1 MLLSS
6 FDSSSII
13 ERSHHRAISH
23 AVFYSLYQQ
32 LQTSANLSP
41 YEFSL
46 IKDALIHLLQ
56 NGSLP
61 ILPLSLSTTRRPS
74 APQSDPVIPA
84 LSHVSHS
91 APNWKSLL
99 FAWAEHSQEYLI
111 AVSDEGGVLFAN
123 KRVQERFSLYEG
135 LVLEADWVQE
145 RFSNWFLEE
154 LDLREKTGYRLFLI
168 RPCTSTLSKAASN
181 YSFSEIQTNSPLYQ
195 AQLHTARIAAQSLSN
210 TLLLGETGCG
220 KEVLARAIHSS
231 SSRKDGPFLAVNI
244 AALPRELIASEL
256 FGYTEGAFT
265 GAKKGGQ
272 PGKFEAANGGTLFVD
287 EIGEMSM
294 ELQVLLL
301 RVLEERKVTRLGS
314 HEEKSLDIRI
324 IAATNR
330 SIEADVRNGL
340 FRADLYYRLN
350 VLQIRIPPLR
360 ERKEDIATLAD
371 EFLQQLHTQYAA
383 GPTVIC
389 ESALAILQQHSWPGN
404 IRELR
409 NIVERAF
416 LHAYGDSWL
425 TPHHLPSEWQQQYGL
440 QEASGEPLPLLR
452 ELERQTIQQA
462 ITQAPSISAAAKKLG
477 IARSTLYRKMEEL
490 GIG

>member
-6 FDSSSII
+6 FDSSSAI
-13 ERSHHRAISH
+13 ERSQHRAISH
-23 AVFYSLYQQ
+23 AVFHSLYQQ
-32 LQTSANLSP
+32 LQATTKLSP

-56 NGSLP
+56 
-61 ILPLSLSTTRRPS
+61 TDH
-74 APQSDPVIPA
+74 AIPA
-84 LSHVSHS
+84 LRHASHS
-91 APNWKSLL
+91 VPNWKSLL
-99 FAWAEHSQEYLI
+99 FAWAENSQECLI
-111 AVSDEGGVLFAN
+111 ALSDERSVLFAN
-123 KRVQERFSLYEG
+123 KRAKERFSLVEG
-135 LVLEADWVQE
+135 LVLEADWEQE
-145 RFSNWFLEE
+145 RLRNWYVEE
-154 LDLREKTGYRLFLI
+154 LDLGEKTWYRLFLI
-168 RPCTSTLSKAASN
+168 RPSTSILSKTTSS
-181 YSFSEIQTNSPLYQ
+181 YSFSEIHTNSPLYQ

-256 FGYTEGAFT
+256 FGYAEGAFT

-272 PGKFEAANGGTLFVD
+272 PGKFEAANGGTLFLD
-287 EIGEMSM
+287 EIGEMSL

-314 HEEKSLDIRI
+314 HEEKPLDIRV

-330 SIEADVRNGL
+330 SIEEDVQNGL

-350 VLQIRIPPLR
+350 ILQIRIPPLR
-360 ERKEDIATLAD
+360 ERKEDIAALAN
-371 EFLQQLHTQYAA
+371 EFLQQLHTQYAG
-383 GPTVIC
+383 GPTGIC
-389 ESALAILQQHSWPGN
+389 QSAMSILQQHSWPGN

-416 LHAYGDSWL
+416 LHAYGDSWV
-425 TPHHLPSEWQQQYGL
+425 TSHHLPSEWQQQYGL
-440 QEASGEPLPLLR
+440 QEAPSEPLPLLR

-462 ITQAPSISAAAKKLG
+462 ITEAPSISAAAKKLG

>member
-6 FDSSSII
+6 FDSSSAI
-13 ERSHHRAISH
+13 ERSQHRAISH
-23 AVFYSLYQQ
+23 AVFHSLYQQ
-32 LQTSANLSP
+32 LQATTNLSP

-56 NGSLP
+56 
-61 ILPLSLSTTRRPS
+61 TDH
-74 APQSDPVIPA
+74 AIPA
-84 LSHVSHS
+84 LRHASHS
-91 APNWKSLL
+91 VPNWKSLL
-99 FAWAEHSQEYLI
+99 FAWAENSQECLI
-111 AVSDEGGVLFAN
+111 ALSDERSVLFAN
-123 KRVQERFSLYEG
+123 KRAKERFSLVEG
-135 LVLEADWVQE
+135 LVLEADWEQE
-145 RFSNWFLEE
+145 RLPNWYVEE
-154 LDLREKTGYRLFLI
+154 LDLGEKTWYRLFLI
-168 RPCTSTLSKAASN
+168 RPSTSTLSKTTSS
-181 YSFSEIQTNSPLYQ
+181 YSFSEIHTNSPLYQ

-256 FGYTEGAFT
+256 FGYAEGAFT

-272 PGKFEAANGGTLFVD
+272 PGKFEAANGGTLFLD
-287 EIGEMSM
+287 EIGEMSL

-314 HEEKSLDIRI
+314 HEEKPLDIRV

-330 SIEADVRNGL
+330 SIEEDVQNGL

-350 VLQIRIPPLR
+350 ILQIRIPPLR
-360 ERKEDIATLAD
+360 ERKEDIAALAN
-371 EFLQQLHTQYAA
+371 EFLQLLHTQYAG
-383 GPTVIC
+383 GPTGIC

-416 LHAYGDSWL
+416 LHAYGDSWV
-425 TPHHLPSEWQQQYGL
+425 TSHHLPSEWQQQYGL
-440 QEASGEPLPLLR
+440 QEAPSEPLPLLR

-462 ITQAPSISAAAKKLG
+462 ITEAPSISAAAKKLG

>member
-6 FDSSSII
+6 FDSSSVI
-13 ERSHHRAISH
+13 ERSQHRAIPH
-23 AVFYSLYQQ
+23 AVLHSLYQQ
-32 LQTSANLSP
+32 LQATTNLSP

-56 NGSLP
+56 
-61 ILPLSLSTTRRPS
+61 TDH
-74 APQSDPVIPA
+74 AIPTLRHA
-84 LSHVSHS
+84 SHS
-91 APNWKSLL
+91 VPNWKSLL
-99 FAWAEHSQEYLI
+99 FAWAENSQECLI
-111 AVSDEGGVLFAN
+111 ALSDERSVLFAN
-123 KRVQERFSLYEG
+123 KRAKERFSLVEG
-135 LVLEADWVQE
+135 LVLEADWEQE
-145 RFSNWFLEE
+145 RLPNWYVEE
-154 LDLREKTGYRLFLI
+154 LDLGEKTWYRLFLI
-168 RPCTSTLSKAASN
+168 RPGTSTLSKTTSS
-181 YSFSEIQTNSPLYQ
+181 YSFSEIHTNSPLYQ
-195 AQLHTARIAAQSLSN
+195 AQLRTARIAAQSLSN

-256 FGYTEGAFT
+256 FGYAEGAFT

-272 PGKFEAANGGTLFVD
+272 PGKFEAANGGTLFLD
-287 EIGEMSM
+287 EIGEMSL

-314 HEEKSLDIRI
+314 HEEKPLDIRV

-330 SIEADVRNGL
+330 SIEEDVQNGL

-350 VLQIRIPPLR
+350 ILQIRIPPLR
-360 ERKEDIATLAD
+360 ERKEDIAALAN
-371 EFLQQLHTQYAA
+371 EFLQLLHTQYAG
-383 GPTVIC
+383 GPTGIC

-416 LHAYGDSWL
+416 LHAFGDSWV
-425 TPHHLPSEWQQQYGL
+425 TSHHLPSEWQQQYGL
-440 QEASGEPLPLLR
+440 QEAPSEPLPLLR

-462 ITQAPSISAAAKKLG
+462 ITEAPSISAAAKKLG

>member
-6 FDSSSII
+6 FDSSSAI
-13 ERSHHRAISH
+13 ERSQLRAISH
-23 AVFYSLYQQ
+23 AVFHSLYQQ
-32 LQTSANLSP
+32 LQATTNLSP

-56 NGSLP
+56 
-61 ILPLSLSTTRRPS
+61 TDH
-74 APQSDPVIPA
+74 AIPA
-84 LSHVSHS
+84 LRHASHS
-91 APNWKSLL
+91 VPNWKSLL
-99 FAWAEHSQEYLI
+99 FAWAENSQECLI
-111 AVSDEGGVLFAN
+111 ALSDERSVLFAN
-123 KRVQERFSLYEG
+123 KRAKERFSLVEG
-135 LVLEADWVQE
+135 LVLEADWEQE
-145 RFSNWFLEE
+145 RLPNWYVEE
-154 LDLREKTGYRLFLI
+154 LDLGEKTWYRLFLI
-168 RPCTSTLSKAASN
+168 RPSTSTLSKTTSS
-181 YSFSEIQTNSPLYQ
+181 YSFSEIHTNSPLYQ

-256 FGYTEGAFT
+256 FGYAEGAFT

-272 PGKFEAANGGTLFVD
+272 PGKFEAANGGTLFLD
-287 EIGEMSM
+287 EIGEMSL

-314 HEEKSLDIRI
+314 HEEKPLDIRV

-330 SIEADVRNGL
+330 SIEEDVQNGL

-350 VLQIRIPPLR
+350 ILQIRIPPLR
-360 ERKEDIATLAD
+360 ERKEDIAALAN
-371 EFLQQLHTQYAA
+371 EFLQLLHTQYAG
-383 GPTVIC
+383 GPTGIC

-416 LHAYGDSWL
+416 LHAYGDSWV
-425 TPHHLPSEWQQQYGL
+425 TSHHLPSEWQQQYGL
-440 QEASGEPLPLLR
+440 QEAPSEPLPLLR

-462 ITQAPSISAAAKKLG
+462 ITEAPSISAAAKKLG

>member
-6 FDSSSII
+6 FDSSSVI
-13 ERSHHRAISH
+13 ERSQHRAISH
-23 AVFYSLYQQ
+23 AVFHSLYQQ
-32 LQTSANLSP
+32 LQATANLSP

-56 NGSLP
+56 
-61 ILPLSLSTTRRPS
+61 TDH
-74 APQSDPVIPA
+74 AIPA
-84 LSHVSHS
+84 LRHASHS
-91 APNWKSLL
+91 VPNWKSLL
-99 FAWAEHSQEYLI
+99 FAWAENSQECLI
-111 AVSDEGGVLFAN
+111 ALSDERSVLFAN
-123 KRVQERFSLYEG
+123 KRAQERFSLVEG
-135 LVLEADWVQE
+135 LVLEADWEQE
-145 RFSNWFLEE
+145 RLPNWYLEE
-154 LDLREKTGYRLFLI
+154 LDLGEKTWYRLFLI
-168 RPCTSTLSKAASN
+168 RPSTSTLSKTTSS
-181 YSFSEIQTNSPLYQ
+181 YSFSEIHTNSPLYQ

-256 FGYTEGAFT
+256 FGYAEGAFT

-272 PGKFEAANGGTLFVD
+272 PGKFEAANGGTLFLD
-287 EIGEMSM
+287 EIGEMSL

-314 HEEKSLDIRI
+314 HEEKPLDIRV

-330 SIEADVRNGL
+330 SIEEDVQNGL

-350 VLQIRIPPLR
+350 ILQIRIPPLR
-360 ERKEDIATLAD
+360 ERKEDIAALAN
-371 EFLQQLHTQYAA
+371 EFLQLLHAQYTG
-383 GPTVIC
+383 GPTGIC

-416 LHAYGDSWL
+416 LHAYGDSWV
-425 TPHHLPSEWQQQYGL
+425 TSHHLPSEWQQQYGL
-440 QEASGEPLPLLR
+440 QEAPSEPLPLLR

-462 ITQAPSISAAAKKLG
+462 ITEAPSISAAAKKLG

>member
-1 MLLSS
+1 MV
-6 FDSSSII
+6 
-13 ERSHHRAISH
+13 AIS
-23 AVFYSLYQQ
+23 
-32 LQTSANLSP
+32 
-41 YEFSL
+41 
-46 IKDALIHLLQ
+46 
-56 NGSLP
+56 
-61 ILPLSLSTTRRPS
+61 
-74 APQSDPVIPA
+74 
-84 LSHVSHS
+84 
-91 APNWKSLL
+91 
-99 FAWAEHSQEYLI
+99 
-111 AVSDEGGVLFAN
+111 DERVVLFAN
-123 KRVQERFSLYEG
+123 RQAQERFSLCEG
-135 LVLEADWVQE
+135 LVLEVDWEQT
-145 RFSNWFLEE
+145 RLANWFVEE
-154 LDLREKTGYRLFLI
+154 LDLGEKTWYRLFLI
-168 RPCTSTLSKAASN
+168 RPGTSSVSKPASS
-181 YSFSEIQTNSPLYQ
+181 YSFSEIHTNSPLYQ
-195 AQLHTARIAAQSLSN
+195 NQLQTARIAAQSLSN

-220 KEVLARAIHSS
+220 KEVLARAIHTSS
-231 SSRKDGPFLAVNI
+231 ARKDGPFIAVNI

-272 PGKFEAANGGTLFVD
+272 LGKFEAANGGTLFLD
-287 EIGEMSM
+287 EIGEMTI

-314 HEEKSLDIRI
+314 HEEKPLDIRI

-330 SIEADVRNGL
+330 FIEEDVRNGL

-360 ERKEDIATLAD
+360 ERKEDIAPLAD
-371 EFLQQLHTQYAA
+371 EFLSQLHTQYAR
-383 GPTVIC
+383 GPTGIC
-389 ESALAILQQHSWPGN
+389 ESSLTILQQHTWPGN

-416 LHAYGDSWL
+416 LHAFDDPWI
-425 TPHHLPSEWQQQYGL
+425 TPHHLPCEWQHEYGQ

>member
-6 FDSSSII
+6 FDSSSAI
-13 ERSHHRAISH
+13 ERSQHRAISH
-23 AVFYSLYQQ
+23 AVFHSLYQQ
-32 LQTSANLSP
+32 LQATTNLSP

-56 NGSLP
+56 
-61 ILPLSLSTTRRPS
+61 TDH
-74 APQSDPVIPA
+74 AIPA
-84 LSHVSHS
+84 LRHASHS
-91 APNWKSLL
+91 VPNWKSLL
-99 FAWAEHSQEYLI
+99 FAWAENSQECLI
-111 AVSDEGGVLFAN
+111 ALSDERSVLFAN
-123 KRVQERFSLYEG
+123 KRAKERFSLVEG
-135 LVLEADWVQE
+135 LVLEADWEQE
-145 RFSNWFLEE
+145 RLPNWYVEE
-154 LDLREKTGYRLFLI
+154 LDLGEKTWYRLFLI
-168 RPCTSTLSKAASN
+168 RPDTSTLSKTTSS
-181 YSFSEIQTNSPLYQ
+181 YSFSEIHTNSPLYQ

-256 FGYTEGAFT
+256 FGYAEGAFT

-272 PGKFEAANGGTLFVD
+272 PGKFEAANGGTLFLD
-287 EIGEMSM
+287 EIGEMSL

-314 HEEKSLDIRI
+314 HEEKPLDIRV

-330 SIEADVRNGL
+330 SIEEDVQNGL

-350 VLQIRIPPLR
+350 ILQIRIPPLR
-360 ERKEDIATLAD
+360 ERKEDIAALAN
-371 EFLQQLHTQYAA
+371 EFLQLLHTQYAG
-383 GPTVIC
+383 GPTGIC

-416 LHAYGDSWL
+416 LHAYGDPWVTS
-425 TPHHLPSEWQQQYGL
+425 HHLPSEWQQQYGL
-440 QEASGEPLPLLR
+440 QEASSKPLPLLR

-462 ITQAPSISAAAKKLG
+462 ITEAPSISAAAKKLG

>member
-6 FDSSSII
+6 FDSSSAI
-13 ERSHHRAISH
+13 ERSQHRAISH
-23 AVFYSLYQQ
+23 AVFHSLYQQ
-32 LQTSANLSP
+32 LQATTNLSP

-56 NGSLP
+56 
-61 ILPLSLSTTRRPS
+61 TDH
-74 APQSDPVIPA
+74 AIPA
-84 LSHVSHS
+84 LRHASHS
-91 APNWKSLL
+91 VPNWKSLL
-99 FAWAEHSQEYLI
+99 FAWAENSQECLI
-111 AVSDEGGVLFAN
+111 ALSDERSVLFAN
-123 KRVQERFSLYEG
+123 KRAKERFSLVEG
-135 LVLEADWVQE
+135 LVLEADWEQE
-145 RFSNWFLEE
+145 RLPNWYVEE
-154 LDLREKTGYRLFLI
+154 LDLGEKTWYRLFLI
-168 RPCTSTLSKAASN
+168 RPSTSTLSKTTSS
-181 YSFSEIQTNSPLYQ
+181 YSFSEIHTNSPLYQ

-256 FGYTEGAFT
+256 FGYAEGAFT

-272 PGKFEAANGGTLFVD
+272 PGKFEAANGGTLFLD
-287 EIGEMSM
+287 EIGEMSL

-314 HEEKSLDIRI
+314 HEEKPLDIRV

-330 SIEADVRNGL
+330 SIEEDVQNGL

-350 VLQIRIPPLR
+350 ILQIRIPPLR
-360 ERKEDIATLAD
+360 ERKEDIAALAN
-371 EFLQQLHTQYAA
+371 EFLQQLHTQYAG
-383 GPTVIC
+383 GPTGIC

-416 LHAYGDSWL
+416 LHAYGDAWVTS
-425 TPHHLPSEWQQQYGL
+425 HHLPSEWQQQYGL
-440 QEASGEPLPLLR
+440 QEAPCEPLPLLR

-462 ITQAPSISAAAKKLG
+462 ITEAPSISAAAKKLG